1 MEKEII
7 LVTLD
12 KMGDVRKK
20 AGQKDSKI
28 KSSAQEFTSI
38 PAKGTF
44 SHVGIKEFDIPNVGK
59 VKSVGLYLTDG
70 SFVSENALNQ
80 QNLLSELIEIK
91 NGKRKGKLMLKSE
104 RLTDLSEFG
113 ASADIRLVTLQGKSF
128 STTKKPDTR
137 VYKEEF
143 LDADKFDEVCQTSDT
158 KTALKNAMDCTELK
172 NGYVFEIV

>member
-7 LVTLD
+7 IVTVEQ
-12 KMGDVRKK
+12 MGDVRKK
-20 AGQKDSKI
+20 ADQKDGKI
-28 KSSAQEFTSI
+28 KASAQEFTSI

-70 SFVSENALNQ
+70 GFVSENALNQ

-104 RLTDLSEFG
+104 RLTDLTEFG

-137 VYKEEF
+137 VYKSEF
-143 LDADKFDEVCQTSDT
+143 LDADKFSDVCQSTASETS
-158 KTALKNAMDCTELK
+158 LKNALKCTELK
-172 NGYVFEIV
+172 NGYIFEIA